1 MAEMTTP
8 MDVSP
13 HPRRMHWVVATLCIL
28 LFAGLAGAQRGRSTP
43 LPSTVLVDADEEL
56 AGYLEKAR
64 ELAEKEDYD
73 QAIDLLQALVTRRKG
88 GYVTTKHKGQ
98 YISLRVRAN
107 EIIAGMDPKGLRLY
121 RSLYDPQARQLF
133 NEAQETGRLAPM
145 QQLVDQYVNTSL
157 GAGALEY
164 LAAMYFDRG
173 RFSQAAF
180 AWRRVMEFGD
190 ESYRRDVL
198 LAKIAIANHLAG
210 EKAASAQA
218 AAELQ
223 KKYSDAQAN
232 WGGRER
238 RLAAFVQEIRSRP
251 PKLTMTQLTS
261 ASDEWRG
268 LGAHSD
274 GIALMSPVDVVLV
287 PSWVSPPGG
296 GRSGDFI
303 AQANALHRG
312 LSGHSGKL
320 KTEGGVVVLDA
331 KSGDRERWVVPS
343 VIHPVVQDGLVIYQ
357 TDEAIVARDLRTG
370 TAGDKMGER
379 GWRTFDVRQQRDT
392 SSYGSPGKLRVRD
405 IRRHALTVGGG
416 MVFGVFD
423 FRPPQVRRHH
433 FGHQQAESESDTSS
447 LIALSLSQEGKEV
460 WLAGD
465 GEGEGENDLINA
477 CKFLS
482 APTYEDGKLYVLASY
497 IQEYKLLCFEAQTG
511 QLLWEQTVCQMP
523 PLQSRSGY
531 DLNYYLSLGTPPA
544 VADGKVY
551 VLTNAGAVIALDA
564 QTGQSVWAYQYD
576 SEVNNGSTQPQAF
589 DSNPIAK
596 PANPIIATRGRV
608 ICMPA
613 DGRNVMALNAQNG
626 RPMWEKNPEGQLNLS
641 ALDSS
646 RILLSGNRLRVLNVL
661 DGRELFDARD
671 VRDVH
676 GRPAVTPDAVYA
688 SGIGRLI
695 RMDLETYQVSTS
707 ARVVD
712 EGVLGNLVAADGV
725 LVAASSSG
733 VSVYTDYDQGRRTLT
748 LRAKQVDSVQKRL
761 DLLYRRALL
770 AMGSGR
776 MDEALDDLQLT
787 EAEAKKHDDSALLA
801 QLRNDLYRAYVAR
814 GNQAHKDRGKM
825 VACFREALKYA
836 RSTSDKAHMQLRI
849 AYALEGEP
857 EEALEAA
864 HELAAKYGDQR
875 IVDLKIGAKASPGV
889 RFDSSTPTA
898 EARTLANRYIRRL
911 IKKHGRDIYGEF
923 DKRAARALSEAKTEG
938 DPNALYAISQR
949 WPNSKHANEAIYSAG
964 EASYRQAQ
972 ADPNQ
977 APARLGRASD
987 FLSDLINRT
996 EGPERNRAI
1005 VAQAVVFHRRNQ
1017 PRAVNVTVQTL
1028 EEPDLDAKMQF
1039 ADVKGTIREIL
1050 KSIDALDALKTAKPQ
1065 PQSSLPASGEFRRQ
1079 VMLEG
1084 DVIAL
1089 LCGPDGEIAEF
1100 NGQPL
1105 ALRDNRLIA
1114 VNCAAEQADDAITWM
1129 GLVEIDQE
1137 LYSRQPHRSQSPAG
1151 VMVAWGAGG
1160 KVLVLATDKHVC
1172 GFSVDTAKRA
1182 WAPKEFKELGI
1193 SRSVGMTADDG
1204 KLIVTGRSGKVVAMD
1219 INSGTKEWEVE
1230 VIGGDGTPD
1239 RPIEA
1244 HNGVV
1249 FLRHDGK
1256 KRLSCIR
1263 ISDGRVMGRWRS
1275 AKYLEYLVS
1284 PSGMLVVLADGD
1296 LSAYDIGQPYSPL
1309 WTRSGK
1315 ADDPPSLLGAD
1326 LGRVA
1331 VSTSGRDGGVELL
1344 SLVNGR
1350 ELTTLETG
1358 RFNEHKLVAV
1368 DVRFAS
1374 GSLLVLCG
1382 QPANAVPYAR
1392 SGWWP
1397 RVNGLAVQK
1406 FDLTQPGRTRPVW
1419 QNVLKS
1425 PGGMNSLVPTFTM
1438 TRDHVLIASH
1448 ETHSAGAC
1456 NVWLVNGE
1464 TGQTRQTIA
1473 FNDETNA
1480 APRGQHAGSACV
1492 SGEYLCIDMPTGL
1505 GVYHAQ

>member
-13 HPRRMHWVVATLCIL
+13 HPRRAHWVVATLCIL
-28 LFAGLAGAQRGRSTP
+28 LFAGLAGAQRRGSTP
-43 LPSTVLVDADEEL
+43 LPSTVLVAADEEL
-56 AGYLEKAR
+56 SGYLKKAR

-121 RSLYDPQARQLF
+121 RSLYDPQARRLF
-133 NEAQETGRLAPM
+133 TEAQETGRLAPM

-157 GAGALEY
+157 GAKALEY

-210 EKAASAQA
+210 EKSASGQA
-218 AAELQ
+218 VAELK
-223 KKYSDAQAN
+223 KKYPDAKAN
-232 WGGRER
+232 WGGQER
-238 RLAAFVQEIRSRP
+238 LLVAFVQEVRSRS

-261 ASDEWRG
+261 APDEWRG

-287 PSWVSPPGG
+287 PSWVSPRDA
-296 GRSGDFI
+296 GRSGDFV
-303 AQANALHRG
+303 AQANALNRG
-312 LSGHSGKL
+312 LAGHGNKL
-320 KTEGGVVVLDA
+320 KTEGGVTYLDA
-331 KSGDRERWVVPS
+331 KSGDRKRWVVPS
-343 VIHPVVQDGLVIYQ
+343 VIHPVVKNGLVIYQ
-357 TDEAIVARDLRTG
+357 TDEAIIARDLRSG
-370 TAGDKMGER
+370 TAGDEMGER
-379 GWRTFDVRQQRDT
+379 GWRTFDVKQQRDS
-392 SSYGSPGKLRVRD
+392 SSYGAPGKLRVRD

-423 FRPPQVRRHH
+423 FRAPRTRRSH
-433 FGHQQAESESDTSS
+433 FGQPEGENEADTSS

-460 WLAGD
+460 WLAGNE
-465 GEGEGENDLINA
+465 EGETDVVNA
-477 CKFLS
+477 CKFIS

-511 QLLWEQTVCQMP
+511 KLHWERTVCQMP
-523 PLQSRSGY
+523 PLQPRSGY

-596 PANPIIATRGRV
+596 PANPIIAARGRI

-613 DGRNVMALNAQNG
+613 DGRYIMALNSQNG
-626 RPMWEKNPEGQLNLS
+626 QPVWQKNPEGQLHLS

-671 VRDVH
+671 VRDIH
-676 GRPAVTPDAVYA
+676 GRPAVTPEAVFA
-688 SGIGRLI
+688 SGIGRLV
-695 RMDLETYQVSTS
+695 RLDLETYQISSSV
-707 ARVVD
+707 RVVD

-725 LVAASSSG
+725 LVAANSSG

-748 LRAKQVDSVQKRL
+748 LRAKQADSVEKRL

-776 MDEALDDLQLT
+776 LDEALDDLQFT
-787 EAEAKKHDDSALLA
+787 RAEAEKHDDSALLA

-814 GNQAHKDRGKM
+814 GNQAHKDREKM
-825 VACFREALKYA
+825 VTCFREAMKYA
-836 RSTSDKAHMQLRI
+836 RSTSDKAHMKLRI
-849 AYALEGEP
+849 AYALENQP
-857 EEALEAA
+857 TEALKAA
-864 HELAAKYGDQR
+864 QELAAEYGDQR
-875 IVDLKIGAKASPGV
+875 IVDLKIGDKARGGV
-889 RFDSSTPTA
+889 RFDAGTPTA
-898 EARTLANRYIRRL
+898 EARTIANRYIRRL
-911 IKKHGRDIYGEF
+911 IKKHGRDIYSEF
-923 DKRAARALSEAKTEG
+923 DKQAAEALSEAKTQG

-949 WPNSKHANEAIYSAG
+949 WPNSKHANEAIYSAA
-964 EASYRQAQ
+964 EASYRRASM
-972 ADPNQ
+972 DPNQ
-977 APARLGRASD
+977 APTRLGRASE

-996 EGPERNRAI
+996 EGAERNRAI
-1005 VAQAVVFHRRNQ
+1005 VAQAVVFHKRNQ

-1028 EEPDLDAKMQF
+1028 DAPDLDAKIQF
-1039 ADVKGTIREIL
+1039 AEVKGTVREVL
-1050 KSIDALDALKTAKPQ
+1050 KSIDALDALKDANPQ
-1065 PQSSLPASGEFRRQ
+1065 PQSSLPTSGEFRRQ
-1079 VMLEG
+1079 VMLGG

-1089 LCGPDGEIAEF
+1089 LCGPDGKTAKL

-1114 VNCAAEQADDAITWM
+1114 VDCSAETAEDAITWM

-1137 LYSRQPHRSQSPAG
+1137 LYSRQYHRSQSPAG
-1151 VMVAWGAGG
+1151 VMVARGSGD
-1160 KVLVLATDKHVC
+1160 KVLALATDSHVC

-1182 WAPKEFKELGI
+1182 WAPKKHKELGI
-1193 SRSVGMTADDG
+1193 SGFVGMTAGEG
-1204 KLIVTGRSGKVVAMD
+1204 KLIVAGQRGKVVSMD
-1219 INSGTKEWEVE
+1219 INSGAKEWEVE
-1230 VIGGDGTPD
+1230 LIGGDGKPD

-1249 FLRHDGK
+1249 FLRHDEK

-1263 ISDGRVMGRWRS
+1263 ISDGRLMGRWR
-1275 AKYLEYLVS
+1275 AEKYLEYLVS

-1309 WTRSGK
+1309 WTRSGG
-1315 ADDPPSLLGAD
+1315 ASAGRALLGAD

-1331 VSTSGRDGGVELL
+1331 VGTGNQEGGVELF
-1344 SLVNGR
+1344 SLVNGQ
-1350 ELTTLETG
+1350 LLATLETD
-1358 RFNEHKLVAV
+1358 RIKEHHLVAV
-1368 DVRFAS
+1368 EARFAKQ
-1374 GSLLVLCG
+1374 SLLVLGG
-1382 QPANAVPYAR
+1382 QPAQATSYFR

-1397 RVNGLAVQK
+1397 SVNGLAVQK

-1419 QNVLKS
+1419 QSVLRS
-1425 PGGMNSLVPTFTM
+1425 PGGMNSFVPTFTL

-1448 ETHSAGAC
+1448 ETHSAGGC
-1456 NVWLVNGE
+1456 NVWLLSGE
-1464 TGQTRQTIA
+1464 TGQTRQTIT
-1473 FNDETNA
+1473 FNDETNT
-1480 APRGQHAGSACV
+1480 APKGQHAGRACV

-1505 GVYHAQ
+1505 GVYRAE